1 MEIDDNISGD
11 GIFASMEEIADYN
24 VKLDKAYTKMMSGK
38 VDVSEATK
46 DKPVDATGLIINPGF
61 QTRTFDES
69 TQEWKDASSSDGWTA
84 TGGTAT
90 GGLNYEIYNDSCEI
104 HQTLYN
110 MPAGYYRVVYNG
122 FYRAGDA
129 TPAALSRREGEES
142 LNAEVYLKGKE
153 TNWTNKL
160 ASIFENVQEYKY
172 VSNDIVLSDT
182 LFTDE
187 YQDLLYHC
195 IVNDVAGAK
204 AAFED
209 GAYEGNFS
217 FRVEEGEEPVLGV
230 RKTGKITNDWTCF
243 DNFKLLYY
251 GDGDANK
258 PDDFVSSVEETV
270 ADGKATVV
278 SSAWYTINGVRVANI
293 LLGKLNPGDIR
304 AVTGAE
310 LKELYYEVGKN
321 ASRPARPAWE
331 KERQPAAK
339 KEAQSGV
346 AEPRVNGRIANA
358 GMQRSG
364 QNPAHRNAG
373 GYAKTADRRQGTDG
387 ARKAEQRGTYRS
399 TADSRTNGT
408 YRSATDSRTNG
419 TYRNGSRSG
428 QTGAQKKRYE

>member
-1 MEIDDNISGD
+1 
-11 GIFASMEEIADYN
+11 MEEIRLNKY
-24 VKLDKAYTKMMSGK
+24 L
-38 VDVSEATK
+38 SEQG
-46 DKPVDATGLIINPGF
+46 V
-61 QTRTFDES
+61 
-69 TQEWKDASSSDGWTA
+69 
-84 TGGTAT
+84 
-90 GGLNYEIYNDSCEI
+90 C
-104 HQTLYN
+104 
-110 MPAGYYRVVYNG
+110 
-122 FYRAGDA
+122 
-129 TPAALSRREGEES
+129 SRREADRLIEAGKVTIDGRRAEMGEKVTGQERIICDGKPVGKAAGS
-142 LNAEVYLKGKE
+142 KKAKPVLLVVNKPRGIVCTTSDKDRAPNVVDLIQYPARVYPVGRLDKDSEGLLLMTNQGELANEIMHAGNFHEKEYLVTVDQPFNAAFLKKMREGVELKELGVTTRPCKVEAAGVKTFRIILTQGLNRQIRRMCKTLGYG
-153 TNWTNKL
+153 
-160 ASIFENVQEYKY
+160 
-172 VSNDIVLSDT
+172 VLS
-182 LFTDE
+182 
-187 YQDLLYHC
+187 
-195 IVNDVAGAK
+195 IK
-204 AAFED
+204 
-209 GAYEGNFS
+209 
-217 FRVEEGEEPVLGV
+217 R
-230 RKTGKITNDWTCF
+230 
-243 DNFKLLYY
+243 
-251 GDGDANK
+251 
-258 PDDFVSSVEETV
+258 
-270 ADGKATVV
+270 
-278 SSAWYTINGVRVANI
+278 VRVANI

-339 KEAQSGV
+339 KEAQTGA